1 MEPAI
6 DAGATG
12 LKKYYAV
19 VRLSG
24 RNIAETVGILL
35 GGLTAPYDPQNPAY
49 NGDEADEPPAATLAY
64 VVHTAPANGKLGNND

>member
-35 GGLTAPYDPQNPAY
+35 
-49 NGDEADEPPAATLAY
+49 
-64 VVHTAPANGKLGNND
+64 